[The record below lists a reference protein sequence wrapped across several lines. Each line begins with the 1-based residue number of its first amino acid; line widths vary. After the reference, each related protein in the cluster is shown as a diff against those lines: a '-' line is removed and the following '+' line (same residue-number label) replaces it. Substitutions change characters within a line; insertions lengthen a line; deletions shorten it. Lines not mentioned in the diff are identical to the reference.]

1 MPAAA
6 NPLEQLL
13 ADAAWAAGPAVSVAV
28 RRSPGAPTGTAT
40 VSCGPATV
48 FQAASISKPV
58 AALGT
63 LILVDRGTLNLD
75 DDVNDHLASW
85 RLPIPAGWPAQ
96 VTLRHLLCHSG
107 ALSVEWFP
115 GYLQG
120 TDLPS
125 LRQILD
131 GEPPANTPPVRV
143 SGLPGLSHRYSGG
156 GYTVLQQLLEDVTGT
171 AFSELMAEL
180 VLRPLG
186 MSGAHYSPPGP
197 DEAAPGYIEDEQVP
211 GGWHVYPEQ
220 AAAGLWCTPSD
231 LVKFAGAIQD
241 MAAGRAREPG
251 QPWPLRTAT
260 ARLMLAGQFPGWG
273 LGLQLGGAG
282 SGRWFGHT
290 GGNEGY
296 ACEASATVAPG
307 PVIAIMTASH
317 DGHQLISRLTPPLRQ
332 HLAWPDEE
340 ALKAGPEP
348 DQRVSFAHLA
358 GQVGRHAGDYTTG
371 AGQVLRLAGHDWNWT
386 LTVPGQPPLPLE
398 PVTPDRLRSPV
409 LPAELEF
416 TEQAGRIVLTLRQ
429 PGDDGPEEIIATRV

>member
-1 MPAAA
+1 
-6 NPLEQLL
+6 
-13 ADAAWAAGPAVSVAV
+13 
-28 RRSPGAPTGTAT
+28 
-40 VSCGPATV
+40 
-48 FQAASISKPV
+48 
-58 AALGT
+58 
-63 LILVDRGTLNLD
+63 
-75 DDVNDHLASW
+75 
-85 RLPIPAGWPAQ
+85 
-96 VTLRHLLCHSG
+96 
-107 ALSVEWFP
+107 
-115 GYLQG
+115 
-120 TDLPS
+120 
-125 LRQILD
+125 
-131 GEPPANTPPVRV
+131 
-143 SGLPGLSHRYSGG
+143 
-156 GYTVLQQLLEDVTGT
+156 
-171 AFSELMAEL
+171 
-180 VLRPLG
+180 
-186 MSGAHYSPPGP
+186 
-197 DEAAPGYIEDEQVP
+197 
-211 GGWHVYPEQ
+211 
-220 AAAGLWCTPSD
+220 
-231 LVKFAGAIQD
+231 
-241 MAAGRAREPG
+241 
-251 QPWPLRTAT
+251 
-260 ARLMLAGQFPGWG
+260 MLAGQFPGWG